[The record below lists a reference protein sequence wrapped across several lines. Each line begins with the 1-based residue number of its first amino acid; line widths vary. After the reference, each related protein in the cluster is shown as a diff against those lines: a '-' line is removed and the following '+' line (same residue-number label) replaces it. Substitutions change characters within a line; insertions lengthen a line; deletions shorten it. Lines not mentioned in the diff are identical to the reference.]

1 MRTIARQA
9 ILLFLAAWMPFC
21 CCQAR
26 AVAQAIAAAQRP
38 DRVEA
43 PGAGCCGAGPAAPVP
58 ACCRTDRETTPAC
71 CQTVDADTD
80 APARCCGGE
89 DGAPADHGN
98 CCSACKDRVAPPAP
112 ADALHDAAELNA
124 LATMLLAEHA
134 EAVRAAGH
142 AAPAAPDTGPPP
154 RPAGRAALERH
165 SILVI

>member
-26 AVAQAIAAAQRP
+26 AVAQAIASAQGP
-38 DRVEA
+38 DRVETL
-43 PGAGCCGAGPAAPVP
+43 GAGCCGAVRSESVP
-58 ACCRTDRETTPAC
+58 ACCRADREAAPAC
-71 CQTVDADTD
+71 CDSVDTD

-134 EAVRAAGH
+134 AVTRAGGH

>member
-43 PGAGCCGAGPAAPVP
+43 PGAGCCGAGRAAQVP
-58 ACCRTDRETTPAC
+58 ACCRADREAAPAC
-71 CQTVDADTD
+71 CESVDAD

-134 EAVRAAGH
+134 EAVRAARH

>member
-1 MRTIARQA
+1 MRRALRQS
-9 ILLFLAAWMPFC
+9 LLLLLAAWMPFC

-26 AVAQAIAAAQRP
+26 AIAQVIVHAQHVP
-38 DRVEA
+38 A
-43 PGAGCCGAGPAAPVP
+43 GADGLP
-58 ACCRTDRETTPAC
+58 ACCRAAQEAPRTCCRGMEGPDAADRPA
-71 CQTVDADTD
+71 ADD
-80 APARCCGGE
+80 RPATGRCCGGE

-142 AAPAAPDTGPPP
+142 AAPAPPDTGPPP